1 MSANRG
7 WNILNFRA
15 GLARALIADGHE
27 VIAAAG
33 DDGTFP
39 KLRQL
44 GVRPIALPID
54 GAGTSI
60 VRDGR
65 LFLHYCRL
73 MRRERPDVFLGWTIK
88 PNIYGS
94 LAAALCGVPCINNI
108 SGLGTAFIRPGWL
121 TAVARFLYRPGLH
134 RSATVFF
141 QNEVDRALFVERGIV
156 RAEQAQRIPGSGID
170 TTWFDPS
177 AYPEPPGNPVH
188 FLMVARLIRDK
199 GVLEYVEAARRLR
212 QRHRDVRFQLLGSLD
227 IPNRT
232 AIGRGMLQQWID
244 DGIIDYLGT
253 VDDVRPA
260 MARADCVVL
269 PSYREGLPR
278 VLIEAAAMARPA
290 IATDVPGCRDVI
302 IEGVTG
308 FLCRPQDAVNLADR
322 MEAMLRLSFEDRKA
336 MGAAGRI
343 HIEAS
348 FHEKIVTEMYRQE
361 MNRVILRSGRKRQWV
376 RLLIDI

>member
-1 MSANRG
+1 MSANQG

-15 GLARALIADGHE
+15 GLIRALIADGHE

-60 VRDGR
+60 VRDAR
-65 LFLHYCRL
+65 LFLRYWEL
-73 MRRERPDVFLGWTIK
+73 MRREQPDIFLGWTIK

-94 LAAALCGVPCINNI
+94 LAAALCGIPCINNI
-108 SGLGTAFIRPGWL
+108 SGLGTAFLRPGWL
-121 TAVARFLYRPGLH
+121 TAVARSLYRPGLR
-134 RSATVFF
+134 RSATIFF
-141 QNEVDRALFVERGIV
+141 QNEADRALFIERGIV
-156 RAEQAQRIPGSGID
+156 RPEQAQRIPGSGID
-170 TTWFDPS
+170 TARFDPS
-177 AYPEPPGNPVH
+177 AYPEPSGDPVR

-199 GVLEYVEAARRLR
+199 GVLEYAEAARRLR
-212 QRHRDVRFQLLGSLD
+212 QHHRDVRFQLLGSLD

-232 AIGRGMLQQWID
+232 AIGREMLQQWID
-244 DGIIDYLGT
+244 EGIIDYLGT
-253 VDDVRPA
+253 MDDVRPA
-260 MARADCVVL
+260 LAHADCVVL

-308 FLCRPQDAVNLADR
+308 FLCRPRDAIDLADR
-322 MEAMLRLSFEDRKA
+322 MEAMLRLSSAGRKA
-336 MGAAGRI
+336 MGDTGRI

-361 MNRVILRSGRKRQWV
+361 IDRVILRSDRKRQRV
-376 RLLIDI
+376 RLPINI